1 MIHWL
6 TRDWGLKLVALALAV
21 GLWFYAVGE
30 ESVEV
35 ERTVPLQIHVKN
47 KQMSILK
54 ASVKSVRV
62 KLAAPRTRISEITS
76 KDIHAKH
83 VIGSE
88 VKTAGDY
95 SFRLEAREI
104 EVPSPDIRV
113 MELSPS
119 VVVVTLDEVIVQ
131 KLLIKPSFIGE
142 PAYGYKV
149 KEDEIRIDP
158 NALLVEG
165 PKGKLEMMDS
175 IPTEKID
182 LVGRIRSLRRTV
194 KLDLPDGIRSL
205 SEEMIDI
212 MIPIKEESGEKA
224 FENIPI
230 KVLQAPGQG
239 LNYEISAQ
247 TISFVL
253 KGPTLILEGLTED
266 KILAY
271 LDLSALETGI
281 NELLVQ
287 LRLPDDVS
295 VKDEAVLKVKIS
307 VKPPAVP

>member
-1 MIHWL
+1 MMTWL
-6 TRDWGLKLVALALAV
+6 TRDWGLKLIALVLAI

-35 ERTVPLQIHVKN
+35 ERLVPLEIHVQN

-54 ASVKSVRV
+54 SSVKNVRV
-62 KLAAPRTRISEITS
+62 KLVAPRTRISEIAS

-83 VIGSE
+83 VIGAE

-104 EVPSPDIRV
+104 RVPSPDIRV
-113 MELSPS
+113 MEITPS

-131 KLLIKPSFIGE
+131 KLLVTPKFVGE
-142 PAYGYKV
+142 PAYGYKL

-158 NALLVEG
+158 NAILVEG
-165 PKGKLEMMDS
+165 PKGKLERMDS
-175 IPTEKID
+175 IATERID

-194 KLDLPDGIRSL
+194 KLDLPEGIRPL

-212 MIPIKEESGEKA
+212 MIPIKEESGAKA
-224 FENIPI
+224 FGNIPI

-239 LNYEISAQ
+239 LDYVVANQ
-247 TISFVL
+247 TVSIVL
-253 KGPTLILEGLTED
+253 KGPQAALEALTED

-271 LDLSALETGI
+271 LDLSALTPGENET
-281 NELLVQ
+281 LVQ
-287 LRLPDDVS
+287 LRLPEDVS
-295 VKDEAVLKVKIS
+295 VKDAAALKVKVS
-307 VKPPAVP
+307 VKSIAK

>member
-1 MIHWL
+1 MIIWL
-6 TRDWGLKLVALALAV
+6 TRDWGLKLVALVLAI

-35 ERTVPLQIHVKN
+35 ERTVPLEIYVQN
-47 KQMSILK
+47 KQMSMLK

-62 KLAAPRTRISEITS
+62 KLVAPRTRISEIAS

-83 VIGSE
+83 VIGAE

-104 EVPSPDIRV
+104 RVPSPDIRV
-113 MELSPS
+113 MEITPS

-131 KLLIKPSFIGE
+131 KLLVKPKFVGE

-165 PKGKLEMMDS
+165 PKGKLEKIDS
-175 IPTEKID
+175 ISTERID

-194 KLDLPDGIRSL
+194 KLDLPEGVRPL

-224 FENIPI
+224 FDHIPI
-230 KVLQAPGQG
+230 KILQAPGQG
-239 LNYEISAQ
+239 LNYELSVQ
-247 TISFVL
+247 EVSFVVR
-253 KGPTLILEGLTED
+253 GPEVALSGLTAD

-271 LDLSALETGI
+271 LDLSALKPGET
-281 NELLVQ
+281 EARVQ
-287 LRLPDDVS
+287 LQLPEDIS
-295 VKDEAVLKVKIS
+295 VKDEAALKVKIS
-307 VKPPAVP
+307 VKPAAK